1 MSKRRNWNR
10 DWFWQF
16 AKKLIINVSC
26 FPTSSIIPLSLK
38 VDHLKNFAYLHSIWF
53 SITRHVSIESW
64 SYRGNVDS
72 FARGV
77 GLVSLPGD
85 KSDGDREIDD
95 LKLLYRAYVTNALA
109 SGHMQDNKYGF
120 TKREKKKGFL
130 KSLKILYVK
139 KMSQRQKG
147 MQNSLGKP
155 PHW

>member
-1 MSKRRNWNR
+1 MLMMIR
-10 DWFWQF
+10 
-16 AKKLIINVSC
+16 NVSSSVGTLPPALIFLRSSPLLPRKERFV
-26 FPTSSIIPLSLK
+26 FPDFVYHPSFSEGGPFEELCILALYLVFYYK
-38 VDHLKNFAYLHSIWF
+38 AY
-53 SITRHVSIESW
+53 
-64 SYRGNVDS
+64 VDS

>member
-1 MSKRRNWNR
+1 MGSTTSSSVGTLPP
-10 DWFWQF
+10 
-16 AKKLIINVSC
+16 ALIILRSSPLLPRKERFV
-26 FPTSSIIPLSLK
+26 FPDFVYHLSFSEGGPFEELCILALYLVFYYK
-38 VDHLKNFAYLHSIWF
+38 AY
-53 SITRHVSIESW
+53 
-64 SYRGNVDS
+64 VDS

-85 KSDGDREIDD
+85 KSDGDRKIDD

-109 SGHMQDNKYGF
+109 SGHMQDNK
-120 TKREKKKGFL
+120 
-130 KSLKILYVK
+130 